1 MFNIAL
7 DSYILAFQ
15 FIHYMLQL
23 LLLLVLLLPI
33 AALVSAAEVLR
44 TGGANPFSRVATVW
58 TVLVALV

>member
-1 MFNIAL
+1 
-7 DSYILAFQ
+7 
-15 FIHYMLQL
+15 MLQL
-23 LLLLVLLLPI
+23 LLLLVLVLLLPI